1 MGVNVV
7 MPSRTSDD
15 YWQQKV
21 VVSGTNVVVMIGCV
35 LVTLVFVA
43 RSSTRKASCTRVVV
57 VSRLVTVLVI
67 AVGTV

>member
-43 RSSTRKASCTRVVV
+43 
-57 VSRLVTVLVI
+57 
-67 AVGTV
+67 